1 MKIIDIL
8 NSKKTI
14 SFEFFPPKQE
24 SDLPKLHETVDRLS
38 TYNPD
43 FVSFTYGAGGNT
55 RQLTTQVSKEAKL
68 SDKFE
73 VMSHFTCIAHNEKEI
88 LDILKDLSLSNIEN
102 IIALRGDT
110 PKDMNISNNN
120 LKHGTDLIEII
131 KSNFSNFCIAGACYP
146 ESHPESNNFEDEIL
160 FTKMKQDKGADFL
173 ITQLFYDNKDFL
185 SFREKA
191 LKNGVTIPIIP
202 GILPITSTK
211 QIRRFT
217 KMCGAKIPAQL
228 NEKLENSIND
238 DIETTKLGIE
248 YATNQIL
255 ELIDNDI
262 PGIHFY
268 SLNKT
273 SSVGHVLNNLGISNQ
288 TPEYII

>member
-73 VMSHFTCIAHNEKEI
+73 VMSHLTCIAHNEKEI
-88 LDILKDLSLSNIEN
+88 VDILKDLRLSNIEN

-146 ESHPESNNFEDEIL
+146 ESHPESNNFKDEIF

-217 KMCGAKIPAQL
+217 KMCGATIPAQL

>member
-73 VMSHFTCIAHNEKEI
+73 VMSHLTCIAHNEKEI
-88 LDILKDLSLSNIEN
+88 VDILKDLRLSNIEN

-146 ESHPESNNFEDEIL
+146 ESHPESNNFEDEIF

-173 ITQLFYDNKDFL
+173 ITQLFYNNKDFL

-217 KMCGAKIPAQL
+217 KMCGATIPAQL

>member
-73 VMSHFTCIAHNEKEI
+73 VMSHLTCIAHNEKEI

-110 PKDMNISNNN
+110 PKDMNIPNNN
-120 LKHGTDLIEII
+120 LKHGTDLIELI

-191 LKNGVTIPIIP
+191 LKHGVTIPIIP

-217 KMCGAKIPAQL
+217 KMCGATIPAQL

>member
-73 VMSHFTCIAHNEKEI
+73 VMSHLTCIAHNGKEI

-146 ESHPESNNFEDEIL
+146 ESHPESNNFEDEIF

-173 ITQLFYDNKDFL
+173 ITQLFYNNKDFL

-217 KMCGAKIPAQL
+217 KMCGATIPAQL

>member
-73 VMSHFTCIAHNEKEI
+73 VMSHLTCIAHNEKEI
-88 LDILKDLSLSNIEN
+88 VDILKDLRLSNIEN

-146 ESHPESNNFEDEIL
+146 ESHPESNNFEDEIF

-173 ITQLFYDNKDFL
+173 ITQLFYNNKDFL

-217 KMCGAKIPAQL
+217 KMCGATIPTQL

>member
-73 VMSHFTCIAHNEKEI
+73 VMSHLTCIAHNEKEI

-110 PKDMNISNNN
+110 PKDMNIPNNN
-120 LKHGTDLIEII
+120 LKHGTDLIELI

-146 ESHPESNNFEDEIL
+146 ESHPESNNFKDEIF
-160 FTKMKQDKGADFL
+160 FTKMKQDRGADFL

-191 LKNGVTIPIIP
+191 LKHGVTIPIIP

>member
-73 VMSHFTCIAHNEKEI
+73 VMSHLTCIAHNEKEI

-110 PKDMNISNNN
+110 PKDMNIPNNN
-120 LKHGTDLIEII
+120 LKHGTDLIELI

-191 LKNGVTIPIIP
+191 LKHGVTIPIIP

>member
-1 MKIIDIL
+1 MKIIDTL

-73 VMSHFTCIAHNEKEI
+73 VMSHLTCIAHNEKEI

-120 LKHGTDLIEII
+120 LKHGTDLIELI
-131 KSNFSNFCIAGACYP
+131 KSNYSNFCIAGACYP
-146 ESHPESNNFEDEIL
+146 ESHPESNNFKDEIF

-173 ITQLFYDNKDFL
+173 ITQLFYNNKDFL

-217 KMCGAKIPAQL
+217 KMCGATIPAQL

>member
-73 VMSHFTCIAHNEKEI
+73 VMSHLTCIAHNEKEI

-110 PKDMNISNNN
+110 PKDMNIPNNN
-120 LKHGTDLIEII
+120 LKHGTDLIELI

-191 LKNGVTIPIIP
+191 LKHGVTIPVIP

>member
-73 VMSHFTCIAHNEKEI
+73 VMSHLTCIAHNEKEI

-110 PKDMNISNNN
+110 PKDMNIPNNN
-120 LKHGTDLIEII
+120 LKHGTDLIELI

-146 ESHPESNNFEDEIL
+146 ESHPESNNFEDEIF

-191 LKNGVTIPIIP
+191 LKHGVTIPIIP

>member
-73 VMSHFTCIAHNEKEI
+73 VMSHLTCIAHNEKEI
-88 LDILKDLSLSNIEN
+88 VDILKDLRLSNIEN

-146 ESHPESNNFEDEIL
+146 ESHPESNNFEDEIF

-173 ITQLFYDNKDFL
+173 ITQLFYNNKDLL

-217 KMCGAKIPAQL
+217 KMCGATIPAQL

>member
-1 MKIIDIL
+1 MKIIDLL

-24 SDLPKLHETVDRLS
+24 SDLPKLYETVDRLS

-73 VMSHFTCIAHNEKEI
+73 VMSHLTCIAHNEKEI
-88 LDILKDLSLSNIEN
+88 IDILKDLNISNIEN
-102 IIALRGDT
+102 IIALRGDN
-110 PKDMNISNNN
+110 PKDMNISNNSLN
-120 LKHGTDLIEII
+120 YATDLIEII

-146 ESHPESNNFEDEIL
+146 ESHPESNNFEEDIF
-160 FTKMKQDKGADFL
+160 FTKMKQDKGVDFL
-173 ITQLFYDNKDFL
+173 ITQLFFNNQDFL
-185 SFREKA
+185 SYREKA

-217 KMCGAKIPAQL
+217 KMCGAKIPTQL

-238 DIETTKLGIE
+238 DMETTKLGIE

-273 SSVGHVLNNLGISNQ
+273 TSVGHVLNNLGISNQ
-288 TPEYII
+288 TPENII

>member
-73 VMSHFTCIAHNEKEI
+73 VMSHLTCIAHNEKEI

-146 ESHPESNNFEDEIL
+146 EAHPESNNFEDEIF

-173 ITQLFYDNKDFL
+173 ITQLFYDN
-185 SFREKA
+185 
-191 LKNGVTIPIIP
+191 
-202 GILPITSTK
+202 
-211 QIRRFT
+211 
-217 KMCGAKIPAQL
+217 
-228 NEKLENSIND
+228 
-238 DIETTKLGIE
+238 
-248 YATNQIL
+248 
-255 ELIDNDI
+255 
-262 PGIHFY
+262 
-268 SLNKT
+268 
-273 SSVGHVLNNLGISNQ
+273 
-288 TPEYII
+288 

>member
-73 VMSHFTCIAHNEKEI
+73 VMSHLTCIAHNEKEI
-88 LDILKDLSLSNIEN
+88 VDILKDLSLSNIEN

-146 ESHPESNNFEDEIL
+146 ESHPESNNFKDEIF
-160 FTKMKQDKGADFL
+160 FTKMKKDKGADL
-173 ITQLFYDNKDFL
+173 IVSNQSHIFWKNAFKMNSFINGPSNYIFASSKVLSDQLM
-185 SFREKA
+185 
-191 LKNGVTIPIIP
+191 G
-202 GILPITSTK
+202 
-211 QIRRFT
+211 
-217 KMCGAKIPAQL
+217 
-228 NEKLENSIND
+228 NEKLKDYMHLTRGDGDGPIN
-238 DIETTKLGIE
+238 L
-248 YATNQIL
+248 
-255 ELIDNDI
+255 
-262 PGIHFY
+262 
-268 SLNKT
+268 
-273 SSVGHVLNNLGISNQ
+273 
-288 TPEYII
+288 

>member
-14 SFEFFPPKQE
+14 SFEFFPPKQK

-73 VMSHFTCIAHNEKEI
+73 VMSHLTCIAHNEKEI

-110 PKDMNISNNN
+110 PKDMNIPNNN
-120 LKHGTDLIEII
+120 LKHGTDLIELI

-191 LKNGVTIPIIP
+191 LKHGVTIPIIP

>member
-1 MKIIDIL
+1 M
-8 NSKKTI
+8 N
-14 SFEFFPPKQE
+14 F
-24 SDLPKLHETVDRLS
+24 PKLHETVDRLS

-73 VMSHFTCIAHNEKEI
+73 VMSHLTCIAHNEKEI

-110 PKDMNISNNN
+110 PKDMNIPNNN
-120 LKHGTDLIEII
+120 LKHGTDLIELI

-191 LKNGVTIPIIP
+191 LKHGVTIPIIP

>member
-14 SFEFFPPKQE
+14 SYEFFPPKQE

-73 VMSHFTCIAHNEKEI
+73 VMSHLTCIAHNEKEI
-88 LDILKDLSLSNIEN
+88 VDILKDLRLSNIEN

-110 PKDMNISNNN
+110 PKDMNIPNNN
-120 LKHGTDLIEII
+120 LKHGTDLIELI

-191 LKNGVTIPIIP
+191 LKHGVTIPIIP

>member
-73 VMSHFTCIAHNEKEI
+73 VMSHLTCIAHNEKEI

-110 PKDMNISNNN
+110 PKDMNIQNNN
-120 LKHGTDLIEII
+120 LKHGTDLIELI

-191 LKNGVTIPIIP
+191 LKHGVTIPIIP

-248 YATNQIL
+248 YASNQIL

>member
-73 VMSHFTCIAHNEKEI
+73 VMSHLTCIAHNEKEI

-110 PKDMNISNNN
+110 PKDMNIQNNN
-120 LKHGTDLIEII
+120 LKHGTDLIELI

-191 LKNGVTIPIIP
+191 LKHGVTIPIIP

>member
-73 VMSHFTCIAHNEKEI
+73 VMSHLTCIAHNEKEI

-110 PKDMNISNNN
+110 PKDMNIQNNN
-120 LKHGTDLIEII
+120 LKHGTDLIELI

-191 LKNGVTIPIIP
+191 LKHGVTIPIIP

-228 NEKLENSIND
+228 NEKSETSIND

-255 ELIDNDI
+255 EVIDNDI

>member
-14 SFEFFPPKQE
+14 SFEFFPPKQD
-24 SDLPKLHETVDRLS
+24 SDLPKLYETVDRLS
-38 TYNPD
+38 TFNPD

-73 VMSHFTCIAHNEKEI
+73 VMSHLTCIAHNKAEI
-88 LDILKDLSLSNIEN
+88 INILKDLTLSNIEN
-102 IIALRGDT
+102 IIALRGDI
-110 PKDMNISNNN
+110 PKDMAISKDN
-120 LKHGTDLIEII
+120 LKYATDLIEII

-146 ESHPESNNFEDEIL
+146 EYHPESNNSVDDIK
-160 FTKMKQDKGADFL
+160 FTKMKQDKGVDFL
-173 ITQLFYDNKDFL
+173 ITQLFFDNKDFL

-191 LKNGVTIPIIP
+191 IKNGITIPIIP

-217 KMCGAKIPAQL
+217 KLCGAKIPLKL

-238 DIETTKLGIE
+238 DQETTKLGIE

-273 SSVGHVLNNLGISNQ
+273 TSVGHVLNNLGISNQ

>member
-73 VMSHFTCIAHNEKEI
+73 VMSHLTCIAHNEKEI

-110 PKDMNISNNN
+110 PKDMNIPNNN
-120 LKHGTDLIEII
+120 LKHGTDLIELI

-146 ESHPESNNFEDEIL
+146 ESHPESNNFEDEIF

-191 LKNGVTIPIIP
+191 LKHGVTIPIIP

-217 KMCGAKIPAQL
+217 KMCGATIPAQL

>member
-73 VMSHFTCIAHNEKEI
+73 VMSHLTCIAHNEKEI
-88 LDILKDLSLSNIEN
+88 VDILKDLRLSNIEN

-110 PKDMNISNNN
+110 PKDRNISNNN

-146 ESHPESNNFEDEIL
+146 ESHPESNNFEDEIF

-173 ITQLFYDNKDFL
+173 ITQLFYNNKDFL

-217 KMCGAKIPAQL
+217 KMCGATIPAQL

>member
-73 VMSHFTCIAHNEKEI
+73 VMSHLTCIAHNEKEI
-88 LDILKDLSLSNIEN
+88 VNILKDLSLSNIEN

-146 ESHPESNNFEDEIL
+146 ESHPESNNFEDEIF

-191 LKNGVTIPIIP
+191 LKHGVTIPIIP

-217 KMCGAKIPAQL
+217 KMCGATIPAQL

>member
-73 VMSHFTCIAHNEKEI
+73 VMSHLTCIAHNEKEI
-88 LDILKDLSLSNIEN
+88 VDILKDLRLSNIEN

-146 ESHPESNNFEDEIL
+146 ESHPESNNFEDEIF

-173 ITQLFYDNKDFL
+173 ITQLFYNNKDFL

>member
-73 VMSHFTCIAHNEKEI
+73 VMSHLTCIAHNEKEI
-88 LDILKDLSLSNIEN
+88 VDILKDLRLSNIEN

-146 ESHPESNNFEDEIL
+146 ESHPESNNFEDEIF

-217 KMCGAKIPAQL
+217 KMCGATIPAQL